1 MASGAW
7 TREALSAGFAM
18 QRSGLDGYLREHI
31 VPNPPPSELPSE
43 HGEHIAL
50 YQWTAEDE
58 SATDWRLA

>member
-18 QRSGLDGYLREHI
+18 ARGGLEGYVREHI
-31 VPNPPPSELPSE
+31 VPDPPPAELPSA
-43 HGEHIAL
+43 HGEHIVL

-58 SATDWRLA
+58 SATDWRVA